1 MTPAIEATDL
11 VRVHATRDGRA
22 AALQGL
28 TLDVDQGELLVVFGP
43 SGSGKTT
50 LLRILAG
57 LDAPSAGR
65 VRILGYDLR
74 TLRGGR
80 RETFRARNVGY
91 ADQHYS
97 RLLAPELRVRQ
108 LVELPLAL
116 AGGAAP
122 ARRKRAEELLDRV
135 GLGHRADAYA
145 GELSGGEQ
153 QRVVLCAALAT
164 RPPLLLADEPT
175 GELDASTAA
184 GIYELI
190 AELVR
195 EQRGTAVIV
204 SHDAAAGAIADRVVQ
219 IRDGR
224 IAAEQLPGEL
234 ESLVVSEA
242 GWLRVPEELRARA
255 AIGTR
260 ARPSTE
266 NGAVTLSGAGEPPP
280 PGEPARSP
288 PGKRRASVGTAAAVK
303 EVERRF
309 DRADTPAL
317 SRLTAEF
324 QRARLTAVSGP
335 SGSGKTTLLHLLG
348 GLDVPTS
355 GDVVVLGQKL
365 SALDRS
371 ARAAFRRD
379 HIGVVAQDP
388 ALIPFLT
395 ARENVELAG
404 QLRGEPPAPAA
415 LVDALEAVGLGPLA
429 EQRLSRL
436 SMGERQR
443 VAIAR
448 ALLSEPELLLADE
461 PTARLDQAAAAAFGD
476 LLDRLVAERGLTVVF
491 STHDQLLLE
500 VADHV
505 FEL

>member
-1 MTPAIEATDL
+1 MIPAIEATDL
-11 VRVHATRDGRA
+11 VRVHSTRDGRA

-28 TLDVDQGELLVVFGP
+28 TLEVPSGELLVVFGP

-65 VRILGYDLR
+65 VRVLGVDVR
-74 TLRGGR
+74 TLQGR
-80 RETFRARNVGY
+80 RREAFRARNIGY
-91 ADQHYS
+91 SDQHYS
-97 RLLAPELRVRQ
+97 RLLAPELRVGQ

-116 AGGAAP
+116 AGEPGR
-122 ARRKRAEELLDRV
+122 ARRKRTAELLERV
-135 GLGHRADAYA
+135 GLGGRADAYP

-153 QRVVLCAALAT
+153 QRVVLCAAVAT

-184 GIYELI
+184 AIYRLV
-190 AELVR
+190 ADLVR
-195 EQRGTAVIV
+195 EHGGTAVIV
-204 SHDAAAGAIADRVVQ
+204 SHDAAAGSIADRVVQ

-224 IAAEQLPGEL
+224 IAAEQFPGED
-234 ESLVVSEA
+234 ESLVVNDA
-242 GWLRVPEELRARA
+242 GWLRVPEELRART

-260 ARPSTE
+260 AWPSATE
-266 NGAVTLSGAGEPPP
+266 DGLTLNPARQPPP
-280 PGEPARSP
+280 PEEPALRPRAKRRSP
-288 PGKRRASVGTAAAVK
+288 AGTAAALQG
-303 EVERRF
+303 VERRF
-309 DRADTPAL
+309 DLADTPAL

-324 QRARLTAVSGP
+324 SAARLTAVSGP
-335 SGSGKTTLLHLLG
+335 SGSGKTTLLHLLA
-348 GLDVPTS
+348 GLDVPTT
-355 GDVVVLGQKL
+355 GDVVVLGEKL
-365 SALDRS
+365 SALGRS

-379 HIGVVAQDP
+379 HVGIVAQDP

-404 QLRGEPPAPAA
+404 RLRAATAAPT
-415 LVDALEAVGLGPLA
+415 VIRDALEAVALRPLA
-429 EQRLSRL
+429 DQRLSRL

-448 ALLSEPELLLADE
+448 ALVAEPELLLADE

-476 LLDRLVAERGLTVVF
+476 LLDRLVEERGLTVIF
-491 STHDQLLLE
+491 STHDQLLLDA
-500 VADHV
+500 ADHV
-505 FEL
+505 LEL